1 MPITGSATAWTED
14 HAPQFPAGSHSS
26 PSFATQSG
34 HITWLAARL
43 VALDRA
49 ANAQFEWASTC
60 MAYTPPPVALR
71 EGRCVADE

>member
-1 MPITGSATAWTED
+1 MD
-14 HAPQFPAGSHSS
+14 RDPAGNATPLCGPSS
-26 PSFATQSG
+26 V
-34 HITWLAARL
+34 AARL

-49 ANAQFEWASTC
+49 ANAQFGGASTC